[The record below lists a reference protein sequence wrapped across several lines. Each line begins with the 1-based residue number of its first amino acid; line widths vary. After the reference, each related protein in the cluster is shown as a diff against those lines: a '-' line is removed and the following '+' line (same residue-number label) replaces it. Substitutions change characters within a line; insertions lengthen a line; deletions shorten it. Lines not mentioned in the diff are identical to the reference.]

1 MDSILNFSVQTTSRR
16 ARRKK
21 MMIVGERGQ
30 IELEESNH
38 IIDRFFNR
46 IIPRVV

>member
-21 MMIVGERGQ
+21 KMIVG
-30 IELEESNH
+30 ELEESNH

>member
-21 MMIVGERGQ
+21 MIVG
-30 IELEESNH
+30 ELEESNH